1 MMSSITFKSAPGKVT
16 ECKHS
21 SPPLT
26 RFIVKLKGDGRN
38 LIPDRYRGSAHGN
51 ANNQTLIFVVNS
63 HLYINTWHCLG
74 RLNPGNSHISAF
86 KETQQSIQR
95 HSK

>member
-51 ANNQTLIFVVNS
+51 ANKP
-63 HLYINTWHCLG
+63 NTHFCCKLPSLHKHVALS
-74 RLNPGNSHISAF
+74 R
-86 KETQQSIQR
+86 
-95 HSK
+95 